1 MTKRS
6 SVTEMIHQ
14 SRAVLSR
21 PGVATFERYESRGT
35 LQNALVYVA
44 LAAALTGLFGLSEGL
59 GGFVRNILVTLIG
72 FSVFTYF
79 VYWLGKR
86 RGGSGTLD
94 EVAYT
99 FALFW
104 APLSVLFAVVTLL
117 LVVTLV
123 GVVFLPFVGLA
134 ALAANVY
141 FAYLAVQSSM
151 NLRGGATTWAVLGLA
166 ALGAFVVNLVVGALV

>member
-6 SVTEMIHQ
+6 SVSEMIEQ
-14 SRAVLSR
+14 SRAVLTK
-21 PGVATFERYESRGT
+21 PGVATFKKYENRGT

-59 GGFVRNILVTLIG
+59 GGFIRNILITLIG
-72 FSVFTYF
+72 FFVFTTF

-117 LVVTLV
+117 LVITLI
-123 GVVFLPFVGLA
+123 GVVFLPLVGIA

-141 FAYLAVQSSM
+141 FAYLAVQSRHESQGKHKPPG
-151 NLRGGATTWAVLGLA
+151 RC
-166 ALGAFVVNLVVGALV
+166 

>member
-1 MTKRS
+1 MIKRS
-6 SVTEMIHQ
+6 SIPEMMSQ

-21 PGVATFERYESRGT
+21 PGVTTFEKYENRGT
-35 LQNALVYVA
+35 LQNALVYMA

-59 GGFVRNILVTLIG
+59 GGLIRNILITLIG
-72 FSVFTYF
+72 FFVFTYF

-117 LVVTLV
+117 LAITLI
-123 GVVFLPFVGLA
+123 GVVFLPLVSIA

-151 NLRGGATTWAVLGLA
+151 NLKGGTTTWAVLGLA

>member
-1 MTKRS
+1 MIKRS

-59 GGFVRNILVTLIG
+59 GGFVRNILITLIG
-72 FSVFTYF
+72 FFVFTYF
-79 VYWLGKR
+79 VYRLGKR

-117 LVVTLV
+117 LVVTLI

-151 NLRGGATTWAVLGLA
+151 NLKGDTTTWTVLGLA